1 MLYPKE
7 IQNLVEVFSYFPGIG
22 PKAAQRFVFYLLRK
36 STKDRTDLIGH
47 LKALE
52 NIHSC
57 SICHNFSNYKICP
70 ICNDSQRD
78 RSIVLILAKPQDLM
92 TIEKLGQYKGLYHV
106 LEREIEVIEQANFTK
121 IITNNLLARLKKNK
135 EIKELIF
142 GFDLNIKGEGMT
154 LYISNLIKQD
164 LELKKRL
171 KLSKMARGLP
181 LGAEIEYADEITLS
195 DALKDRKAV

>member
-7 IQNLVEVFSYFPGIG
+7 IQDLVEVFSYFPGIG

-36 STKDRTDLIGH
+36 STKDRTDLIGR

-78 RSIVLILAKPQDLM
+78 RSIVLIVAKPQDLM

-106 LEREIEVIEQANFTK
+106 LERELEVIEQANFTK

-142 GFDLNIKGEGMT
+142 GFDLNIRRRNDS
-154 LYISNLIKQD
+154 LYF
-164 LELKKRL
+164 
-171 KLSKMARGLP
+171 
-181 LGAEIEYADEITLS
+181 
-195 DALKDRKAV
+195 

>member
-1 MLYPKE
+1 MFYPKE
-7 IQNLVEVFSYFPGIG
+7 IQDLVEIFGHFPGIG
-22 PKAAQRFVFYLLRK
+22 PKAAQRFVFYLLRQ
-36 STKDRTDLIGH
+36 SAKDRAEFIEF

-70 ICNDSQRD
+70 ICEDSQRD
-78 RSIVLILAKPQDLM
+78 HSMVLIVARPQDLI
-92 TIEKLGQYKGLYHV
+92 TIEKIGYYKGLYHV
-106 LEREIEVIEQANFTK
+106 LERELEVIEQPDFAK
-121 IITNNLLARLKKNK
+121 IITNHLLARLKKNK

-171 KLSKMARGLP
+171 KLSRMARGLP

-195 DALKDRKAV
+195 DALKNRNNI

>member
-36 STKDRTDLIGH
+36 STKDRTDLIGR

-78 RSIVLILAKPQDLM
+78 RSIVLIVAKPQDLM

-121 IITNNLLARLKKNK
+121 IITNNLLVRLKKNK

-181 LGAEIEYADEITLS
+181 LGAEIEYADEITLG
-195 DALKDRKAV
+195 DALKNRKNL

>member
-1 MLYPKE
+1 MLYSKE

-22 PKAAQRFVFYLLRK
+22 PKAAQRFVFYLLSQSHK
-36 STKDRTDLIGH
+36 NRTELIEC

-52 NIHSC
+52 NVHSC
-57 SICHNFSNYKICP
+57 SVCHNFSNYKICS
-70 ICNDSQRD
+70 ICQDSRRD
-78 RSIVLILAKPQDLM
+78 RSIVLIVARPQDLIA
-92 TIEKLGQYKGLYHV
+92 IERMGHYKGLYHV
-106 LEREIEVIEQANFTK
+106 LERELDVIEQANFAK

-164 LELKKRL
+164 EELKKRL

-181 LGAEIEYADEITLS
+181 LGAEIEYADEITLG
-195 DALKDRKAV
+195 DALKNRKDI

>member
-1 MLYPKE
+1 MFYSRE
-7 IQNLVEVFSYFPGIG
+7 IQNLVEVFSHFPGIG
-22 PKAAQRFVFYLLRK
+22 PKAAQRFVFYLL
-36 STKDRTDLIGH
+36 SQSVKDRIELIER

-70 ICNDSQRD
+70 ICEDSQRD
-78 RSIVLILAKPQDLM
+78 HSMVLIVARPQDLIA
-92 TIEKLGQYKGLYHV
+92 IERMGHYKGLYHV
-106 LEREIEVIEQANFTK
+106 LERELEVIEQANFAK
-121 IITNNLLARLKKNK
+121 IITDNLLTRLKKNK

-154 LYISNLIKQD
+154 LYISNLIKRD
-164 LELKKRL
+164 IELKKRL

-181 LGAEIEYADEITLS
+181 LGAEIEYADEITLG
-195 DALKDRKAV
+195 DALKNRNNI

>member
-7 IQNLVEVFSYFPGIG
+7 IQDLVEVFSYFPGIG

-36 STKDRTDLIGH
+36 STKDRTDLIGR

-78 RSIVLILAKPQDLM
+78 RSIVLIVAKPQDLM

-121 IITNNLLARLKKNK
+121 IITNNLLVRLKKNK

-181 LGAEIEYADEITLS
+181 LGAEIEYADEITLG
-195 DALKDRKAV
+195 DALKNRKNL

>member
-1 MLYPKE
+1 MVYPNE
-7 IQNLVEVFSYFPGIG
+7 IQNLVEIFSYFPGIG
-22 PKAAQRFVFYLLRK
+22 PKAAQRFVFYLLRQ
-36 STKDRTDLIGH
+36 SAENRTELIEL

-70 ICNDSQRD
+70 ICEDSQRD
-78 RSIVLILAKPQDLM
+78 HSIVLIVAKPQDLLA
-92 TIEKLGQYKGLYHV
+92 IEKMGYYKGLYHV
-106 LEREIEVIEQANFTK
+106 LEGDLEVIEQASFAK
-121 IITNNLLARLKKNK
+121 AITNNLLTRLKKNK

-164 LELKKRL
+164 EELKKRL
-171 KLSKMARGLP
+171 KLTKMARGLP

-195 DALKDRKAV
+195 DALKNRNNL

>member
-1 MLYPKE
+1 MVYSKE
-7 IQNLVEVFSYFPGIG
+7 IQNLVEIFSYFPGIG
-22 PKAAQRFVFYLLRK
+22 PKAAQRFVFYLLCQ
-36 STKDRTDLIGH
+36 STKRRADIIEG

-57 SICHNFSNYKICP
+57 SICHNFSNHEICP
-70 ICNDSQRD
+70 ICSDSQRD
-78 RSIVLILAKPQDLM
+78 HSIILIVARPQDLL
-92 TIEKLGQYKGLYHV
+92 TIEKLGQYKGFYHV
-106 LEREIEVIEQANFTK
+106 LEGELEVIEQADFAK
-121 IITNNLLARLKKNK
+121 VITNNLLTRLKNNK

-171 KLSKMARGLP
+171 KMSKMARGLP
-181 LGAEIEYADEITLS
+181 LGAEIEYADEVTLG
-195 DALKDRKAV
+195 DALKNRKDV

>member
-36 STKDRTDLIGH
+36 STKDRTDLIGR

-70 ICNDSQRD
+70 ICEDSQRD
-78 RSIVLILAKPQDLM
+78 RSIVLIVARPQDLM

-106 LEREIEVIEQANFTK
+106 LERELEVIEQANFTK

-181 LGAEIEYADEITLS
+181 LGAEIEYADEITLG
-195 DALKDRKAV
+195 DALKNRKNL

>member
-36 STKDRTDLIGH
+36 STKDRTDLIGR

-78 RSIVLILAKPQDLM
+78 RSIVLIVAKPQDLM
-92 TIEKLGQYKGLYHV
+92 TIEKLGQYKGLCHV

-121 IITNNLLARLKKNK
+121 IITNNLLVRLKKNK

-171 KLSKMARGLP
+171 KLSRMARGLP

-195 DALKDRKAV
+195 DALKNRNNI